1 MIEKV
6 TLFKANNTPSLE
18 YQHHAEFIGN
28 DDLDYIK
35 KLMNELVFANP
46 KPNTYYCITL
56 QAVEAVASSILDQAK
71 YKKLYNF
78 LNENGKKLNLLVFL
92 EVVNA

>member
-18 YQHHAEFIGN
+18 YKHHTEFIGN

-35 KLMNELVFANP
+35 KLMNELVFSESKRN
-46 KPNTYYCITL
+46 KYYGVTL
-56 QAVEAVASSILDQAK
+56 QSTSQVAEKIVAQPK
-71 YKKLYNF
+71 YKQLYNF
-78 LNENGKKLNLLVFL
+78 LRDNSKNLNLIVYL